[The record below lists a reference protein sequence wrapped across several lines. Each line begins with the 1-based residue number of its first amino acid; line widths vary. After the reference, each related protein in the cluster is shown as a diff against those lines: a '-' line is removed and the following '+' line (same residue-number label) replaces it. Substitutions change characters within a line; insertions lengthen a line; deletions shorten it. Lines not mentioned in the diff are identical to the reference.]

1 MELQN
6 IKVTVDMGD
15 GIVWVYEN
23 IFSIT
28 ANEFL
33 AEENNPNSLIYKLII
48 DSSNVSVKKKNEQ
61 EKNIEKI
68 IEKLDFLIDKTCN
81 KSSCCKNTNNSN

>member
-6 IKVTVDMGD
+6 IKVTVDMGN

-23 IFSIT
+23 ILSIT

-33 AEENNPNSLIYKLII
+33 AEENNPNSLIYKLTI

-61 EKNIEKI
+61 EKI
-68 IEKLDFLIDKTCN
+68 
-81 KSSCCKNTNNSN
+81 

>member
-6 IKVTVDMGD
+6 IKVTVDMGN

-23 IFSIT
+23 ILSIT

-33 AEENNPNSLIYKLII
+33 AEENNPNSLIYKLTI
-48 DSSNVSVKKKNEQ
+48 DSSNVSVKKKNE
-61 EKNIEKI
+61 
-68 IEKLDFLIDKTCN
+68 
-81 KSSCCKNTNNSN
+81 

>member
-6 IKVTVDMGD
+6 IKVTVDMGN

-23 IFSIT
+23 ILSIT

-61 EKNIEKI
+61 EKI
-68 IEKLDFLIDKTCN
+68 
-81 KSSCCKNTNNSN
+81 